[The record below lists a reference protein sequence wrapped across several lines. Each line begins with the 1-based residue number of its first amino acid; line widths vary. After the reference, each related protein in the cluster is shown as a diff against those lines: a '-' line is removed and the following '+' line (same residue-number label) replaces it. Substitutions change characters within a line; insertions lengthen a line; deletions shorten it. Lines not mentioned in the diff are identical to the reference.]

1 MKYPDDEDNRNR
13 NRKRE
18 REKHGPSPRIMSP
31 MGLAV
36 NRQQRPI
43 EETNFSAGEESYMGQ
58 EIPPA
63 RPVPIWLCV
72 FLVISYIIAGAFLF
86 SRYLIIMFQVF

>member
-1 MKYPDDEDNRNR
+1 MPFTK
-13 NRKRE
+13 KF
-18 REKHGPSPRIMSP
+18 HSVLGPSPRIMSP

-36 NRQQRPI
+36 NRQQRSM
-43 EETNFSAGEESYMGQ
+43 EEPNFSTGEESYTGQ
-58 EIPPA
+58 EIPRA

-86 SRYLIIMFQVF
+86 SR